1 MFPRFGAKEGT
12 PNRSEENN
20 GCTNT
25 TNDVATSRATN
36 ELPSGLRMPPRQRVN
51 ERDDHGPV
59 SESQCDDARRDY
71 LTAAQVEEVLAK
83 SL

>member
-1 MFPRFGAKEGT
+1 
-12 PNRSEENN
+12 
-20 GCTNT
+20 
-25 TNDVATSRATN
+25 
-36 ELPSGLRMPPRQRVN
+36 MPPRQRVN

-71 LTAAQVEEVLAK
+71 LTAAEVEEVLAK